1 MFEVTFRIQ
10 HNCPYTRFS
19 IKHPSVRIVEWCNN
33 KTHVMEI
40 QSPDIA
46 TFARA
51 PRKAES
57 KILQAV
63 SPYVRMYGSKR
74 ALEAPS
80 PLLAK

>member
-19 IKHPSVRIVEWCNN
+19 IKHPNVRIVEWCNN

-46 TFARA
+46 TFA
-51 PRKAES
+51 
-57 KILQAV
+57 KIKDDLEDLLMWKGAV
-63 SPYVRMYGSKR
+63 RFLKGI
-74 ALEAPS
+74 L
-80 PLLAK
+80 